1 MKYVEGKITEKS
13 VYEFIC
19 KTKMIFHDTGII
31 YAYRKSTGHYV
42 NVDDILLKQKIM
54 NLIPK
59 DERASVKPA
68 LINNVVSK
76 LKIDPD
82 LQIDFDKF
90 KDLNQ
95 NYLNVSNGVVDL
107 DTGKLSDHDPKKF
120 FTYSLDFNYN
130 PEADFTKC
138 EAFMK
143 FARSSLNYDINIC
156 KTVRLLE
163 MLGYI
168 ISSATGAEKC
178 FILVGASNSGKSVML
193 NLVEKVVGEDNTT
206 NIPIDKLGNGFNLGT
221 LRYSRVNINREISG
235 SELKDMDIFKSICSC
250 ERVTGEL
257 KYVNSF
263 SYKCRCKLL
272 FAGNCLPEIK
282 KIDSSNNEA
291 IFNRLCILY
300 FSKGLTDEEKD
311 LTLQERLFE
320 ERDVIFSAAI
330 NALMELR
337 KRHYIFTEDAESTEY
352 LDNYK
357 SSNQALKH
365 FIEECCIIDVNAKIH
380 TREFISA
387 FKKYCTDNALAYCYN
402 NESINAYVTS
412 ISGVCRKKFR
422 LSGSTPLNGFIGL
435 GLKSDNSCND
445 MGQD

>member
-1 MKYVEGKITEKS
+1 MPYNSNNITEVSFYKS
-13 VYEFIC
+13 VS
-19 KTKMIFHDTGII
+19 KTRKFCNDNGIV
-31 YAYRKSTGHYV
+31 YVYKDSTGHYV
-42 NVDDILLKQKIM
+42 RTDDMRLRQILMK
-54 NLIPK
+54 LIPK
-59 DERASVKPA
+59 DKRASVKNSI
-68 LINNVVSK
+68 INNIAIK
-76 LKIDPD
+76 LRIDPD
-82 LQIDFDKF
+82 MQVDFDNF
-90 KDLNQ
+90 KDLNR

-107 DTGKLSDHDPKKF
+107 DTGKLLEHDPKKY
-120 FTYSLDFNYN
+120 FTYSLGFNYT

-143 FARSSLNYDINIC
+143 FARSSLNYDTDSC
-156 KTVRLLE
+156 KTIRLLE

-168 ISSATGAEKC
+168 VSSVIGAEKC

-193 NLVEKVVGEDNTT
+193 NLVEEVVGEDNTT
-206 NIPIDKLGNGFNLGT
+206 NIPIDRLGERFNLGE
-221 LRYSRVNINREISG
+221 LSYSRVNINREISG

-311 LTLQERLFE
+311 LTLEERLFE

-365 FIEECCIIDVNAKIH
+365 FIEECCIIDLDAKIH
-380 TREFISA
+380 TRDFISA
-387 FKKYCTDNALAYCYN
+387 FKKYCSDNALAYCYS

-422 LSGSTPLNGFIGL
+422 LSGSVPLNGFIGL
-435 GLKSDNSCND
+435 GLKSDDSCND
-445 MGQD
+445 IEQD

>member
-19 KTKMIFHDTGII
+19 QKEAIFNDTGII

-54 NLIPK
+54 SFIHKN
-59 DERASVKPA
+59 ERASVKPA

-82 LQIDFDKF
+82 LQVDFDKF

-107 DTGKLSDHDPKKF
+107 DTGKLLEHDPKKY
-120 FTYSLDFNYN
+120 FTYSLGFNYN

-143 FARSSLNYDINIC
+143 FAQSSLNYDIDSC

-193 NLVEKVVGEDNTT
+193 NLVEEVVGEGNTT
-206 NIPIDKLGNGFNLGT
+206 NIPIDKLGDRFNLGE

-235 SELKDMDIFKSICSC
+235 SGIRNTDIFKSICSC
-250 ERVTGEL
+250 EKMTGEQ
-257 KYVNSF
+257 KFVAPFSF
-263 SYKCRCKLL
+263 KCRCKLL

-300 FSKGLTDEEKD
+300 FPNSISDADKD
-311 LTLQERLFE
+311 LTLEARMLDE
-320 ERDVIFSAAI
+320 KDEIFSAAI
-330 NALMELR
+330 NYLMPLR
-337 KRHYIFTEDAESTEY
+337 NNNYIFTEDAESTKYFE
-352 LDNYK
+352 NYK
-357 SSNQALKH
+357 ESNQALKS
-365 FIEECCIIDVNAKIH
+365 FIEDCCTIDVDARVHIKD
-380 TREFISA
+380 FVLA
-387 FKKYCTDNALAYCYN
+387 FKKYCADNALPYLYTSEN
-402 NESINAYVTS
+402 INAYVSS
-412 ISGVCRKKFR
+412 IPGVVRKKFR
-422 LSGSTPLNGFIGL
+422 INGSDPLNGFIGL
-435 GLKSDNSCND
+435 KLNCIDR
-445 MGQD
+445 GQD